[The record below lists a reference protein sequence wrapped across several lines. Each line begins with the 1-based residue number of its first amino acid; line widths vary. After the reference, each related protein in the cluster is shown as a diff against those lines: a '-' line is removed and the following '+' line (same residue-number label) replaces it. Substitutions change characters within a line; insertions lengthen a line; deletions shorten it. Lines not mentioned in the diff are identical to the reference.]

1 MTNRIPFGDESDD
14 QGGQLELPAPST
26 PMSPFDEIRRV
37 DEDGEHWFARD
48 LMPEL
53 DYGSDWRKFS
63 DAIQKAME
71 ACRGSGFDVAHHF
84 VARDKM
90 VPIGSGAFRAV
101 SDYRLTRYASFLV
114 AQNGNPKRPAIARAQ
129 TYFAAQTH
137 KQEIAEKQAAKPATD
152 LVVPDTTT
160 PEGVLVVLD
169 MLRDQVMARMN
180 AERQVEERDEK
191 IAILGPKAEQA
202 DHHRAADGLMAV
214 GDFANKLKV
223 WAKDNYGV
231 KVLHQEVWDFCR
243 ELGLLV
249 KSKNTIRKN
258 RVTSFATDNG
268 YMREKDSEW
277 EDRDGKVHTSHTPRL
292 TPKGE
297 GYVWDRATARIKAT
311 GTLRKAIGG
320 AA

>member
-1 MTNRIPFGDESDD
+1 MDNGNLFDDQSDE
-14 QGGQLELPAPST
+14 QGGQLELPGENRSL
-26 PMSPFDEIRRV
+26 SPFDEIRHV

-53 DYGSDWRKFS
+53 DYGTDWRKFS

-71 ACRGSGFDVAHHF
+71 ACRKSGFEVADHF
-84 VARDKM
+84 VARDRM

-101 SDYRLTRYASFLV
+101 ADYRLTRYASSLV

-129 TYFAAQTH
+129 TYFAVQTY
-137 KQEIAEKQAAKPATD
+137 KQEIAEKLAAKPATD
-152 LVVPDTTT
+152 LTVPDTTT

-169 MLRDQVMARMN
+169 MLRDQVMARMQ

-202 DHHRAADGLMAV
+202 DHHRAADGLMTV
-214 GDFANKLKV
+214 GDFANKLKA
-223 WAKDNYGV
+223 WAKDNYSA

-258 RVTSFATDNG
+258 RVTSFATDNA

-277 EDRDGKVHTSHTPRL
+277 EDKDGRVHTSHTPRL

-297 GYVWDRATARIKAT
+297 GYVWDRATERIKAT